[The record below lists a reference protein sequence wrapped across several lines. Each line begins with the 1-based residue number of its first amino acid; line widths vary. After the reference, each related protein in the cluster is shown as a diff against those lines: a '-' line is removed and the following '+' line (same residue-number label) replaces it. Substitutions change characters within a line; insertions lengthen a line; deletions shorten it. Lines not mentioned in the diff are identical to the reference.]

1 MKHIA
6 LFLLLQTCLL
16 SFPSCGNN
24 ERDEE
29 KDKDKTEKGKKDD
42 KKESVDVPKS
52 VSYAFTRRYPSA
64 HHIEWDNAT
73 ENGQPTYK
81 VTFRYAGKKLKAEF
95 APDGKF
101 IKEKEPDAGDE
112 KNGSLEK

>member
-1 MKHIA
+1 MKRIV
-6 LFLLLQTCLL
+6 LILLLQLCLL

-24 ERDEE
+24 EREE
-29 KDKDKTEKGKKDD
+29 KGKDKTEKEKMDD
-42 KKESVDVPKS
+42 KKEAVDVPKP
-52 VSYAFTRRYPSA
+52 VSDSFTRRYPSA

-81 VTFRYAGKKLKAEF
+81 VKFRNAGKKLKAEF

-112 KNGSLEK
+112 KEDNLKK